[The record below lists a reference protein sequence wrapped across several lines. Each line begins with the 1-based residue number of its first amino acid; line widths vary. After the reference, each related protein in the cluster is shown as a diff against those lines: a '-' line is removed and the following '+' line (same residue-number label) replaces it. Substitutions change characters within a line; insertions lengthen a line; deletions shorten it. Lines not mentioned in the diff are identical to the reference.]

1 MPNISVE
8 HQNQMLQILQSEG
21 LVDPTKLQEAI
32 ATAETANEPIID
44 ALVRSG
50 LVDIE
55 AIVQIEA
62 MLLNVPYANIS
73 DFVVDPEVL
82 KIIPNSAAERSM
94 AVPLSLSA
102 SGRLSVAMIDAN
114 NIQAIDYLT
123 SLVKKPLKVYMASEQ
138 GIRHIL
144 EQYGTDFS
152 SVNKAAAVSEA
163 ESKIASEE
171 SDNLK
176 VIVQDSPISKA
187 LNTILEYAV
196 KTKAIFTLSH

>member
-32 ATAETANEPIID
+32 ATAETANEPIIE

-152 SVNKAAAVSEA
+152 SVNKAAAV
-163 ESKIASEE
+163 
-171 SDNLK
+171 
-176 VIVQDSPISKA
+176 
-187 LNTILEYAV
+187 
-196 KTKAIFTLSH
+196 

>member
-82 KIIPNSAAERSM
+82 KIIPNSAAR
-94 AVPLSLSA
+94 
-102 SGRLSVAMIDAN
+102 
-114 NIQAIDYLT
+114 
-123 SLVKKPLKVYMASEQ
+123 
-138 GIRHIL
+138 IL
-144 EQYGTDFS
+144 G
-152 SVNKAAAVSEA
+152 
-163 ESKIASEE
+163 
-171 SDNLK
+171 
-176 VIVQDSPISKA
+176 
-187 LNTILEYAV
+187 
-196 KTKAIFTLSH
+196 